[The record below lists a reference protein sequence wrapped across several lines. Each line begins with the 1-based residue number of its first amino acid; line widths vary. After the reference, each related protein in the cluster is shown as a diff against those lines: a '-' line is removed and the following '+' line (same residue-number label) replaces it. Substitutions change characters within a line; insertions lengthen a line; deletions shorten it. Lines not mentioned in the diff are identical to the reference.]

1 MEVYIFGVIL
11 FFYVVNFV
19 LRRIVCDNV
28 KGFSLEVFVIVERN
42 FYVDDVLLL
51 FSNGDGN

>member
-28 KGFSLEVFVIVERN
+28 KGFSLEVFVIVEGN